1 MAIFWLPFSYI
12 LLILVFFW
20 IHFGTLDT
28 VKNIFGHW
36 CYYII
41 IIIIIIISNLFNV
54 DHKYYK
60 KIAHKINK

>member
-1 MAIFWLPFSYI
+1 MAIFWLPFAYI

-36 CYYII
+36 LLYRPIGYLV
-41 IIIIIIISNLFNV
+41 ISIKKGLKVLF
-54 DHKYYK
+54 
-60 KIAHKINK
+60 KIP

>member
-1 MAIFWLPFSYI
+1 MAIFWLPFAYI

-36 CYYII
+36 LLYRVVYLVIKGLKV
-41 IIIIIIISNLFNV
+41 LF
-54 DHKYYK
+54 
-60 KIAHKINK
+60 KIP